1 MTTKNF
7 IGLDSAAS
15 EKVIN
20 CLGDLLANHQIY
32 YTNLRGL
39 HWEIKGDKFFEL
51 HGLYEEYYDKEAEV
65 IDAVAERIE
74 MLGGHPEN
82 RFSEYIKKAEIK
94 EINNVSN
101 WEDGLKHIISSM
113 IIILEKY
120 RQLFTLGKDTNDIG
134 TMSYARKRIGDIEAN
149 LWKLT
154 AYIKS

>member
-1 MTTKNF
+1 MATKNF

-20 CLGDLLANHQIY
+20 CLSGLLANHQIY

-39 HWEIKGDKFFEL
+39 HWDIKGDKFFEL
-51 HGLYEEYYDKEAEV
+51 HGLYEEYYNSEIET
-65 IDAVAERIE
+65 IDAVAERIA

-82 RFSEYIKKAEIK
+82 RYSEYLKTAEIK

-101 WEDGLKHIISSM
+101 WEEGLKHIIASM
-113 IIILEKY
+113 GILLDGY
-120 RQLFTLGKDTNDIG
+120 RQLFALGRDTNDIG
-134 TMSYARKRIGDIEAN
+134 TMSFARKRIGEIEAN

-154 AYIKS
+154 AYMG